1 MRWLNSK
8 LYVEMLLEDGTKINL
23 SDFEFPDPETRP
35 IRGEY
40 IQSRDG
46 SQVIEIVSAHWYFN
60 KDKKVNVLRYTV
72 KIVDV
77 CPVV

>member
-1 MRWLNSK
+1 MINAR
-8 LYVEMLLEDGTKINL
+8 LYAEMFLEDGTRLDI
-23 SDFEFPDPETRP
+23 SDWMFPAPETRP

-40 IQSRDG
+40 LQSKG
-46 SQVIEIVSAHWYFN
+46 SSEVIEIVSAHWYFN

-72 KIVDV
+72 KIVDI